1 MDKLL
6 ELEQK
11 LNEQFE
17 LIEEALEQRIAELI

>member
-11 LNEQFE
+11 LNEQFK

>member
-11 LNEQFE
+11 LNRQFK